1 MAHDH
6 VSTVKKPLQNS
17 DKGKILH
24 FVTYPVLSSK
34 YYQAVY
40 SEHFPLTCSVRLLSE
55 AFQNVINNIW
65 TSASV
70 IYIKPT
76 TNRLTSR
83 SKLTSKDYS

>member
-1 MAHDH
+1 MHAAVAHDH
-6 VSTVKKPLQNS
+6 VSTVKKNLQNS

-34 YYQAVY
+34 CYQAVHLK
-40 SEHFPLTCSVRLLSE
+40 HFPLTCLLKLLSE
-55 AFQNVINNIW
+55 ALQNVINNIW

-76 TNRLTSR
+76 TNRLTS
-83 SKLTSKDYS
+83 S